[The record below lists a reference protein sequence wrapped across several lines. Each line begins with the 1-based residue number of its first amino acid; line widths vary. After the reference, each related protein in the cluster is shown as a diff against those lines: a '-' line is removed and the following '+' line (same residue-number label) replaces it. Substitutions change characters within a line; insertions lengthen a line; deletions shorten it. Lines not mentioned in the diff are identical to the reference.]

1 MKKTI
6 VAPALLAGLCLIC
19 SGCTLC
25 SLVVSPPTS
34 LGSPPTWKEILLGS
48 SKRPSARVCEW
59 YIGSMR
65 GGDMLFSLSYENKTY
80 PLLGFSAREPLRRG
94 ELFVPCGA
102 FAGQS
107 DEAARFLGVLDHD
120 DVDRYWSRQ
129 AYPDCLDIRTNQRFS
144 LTWFDAEADRLY
156 CAFLHVPAVSELS
169 ERAEDGAGIRMA
181 FVLDGPVVYWLLLPR
196 DTAREPELLDCS
208 RGSPVDEAYFAGG
221 LKAARRAAAKARVFF
236 AQPPPGLRGRWP
248 DAVLR
253 SACREAGAS
262 VND

>member
-120 DVDRYWSRQ
+120 DVDRYW
-129 AYPDCLDIRTNQRFS
+129 
-144 LTWFDAEADRLY
+144 
-156 CAFLHVPAVSELS
+156 
-169 ERAEDGAGIRMA
+169 
-181 FVLDGPVVYWLLLPR
+181 
-196 DTAREPELLDCS
+196 
-208 RGSPVDEAYFAGG
+208 
-221 LKAARRAAAKARVFF
+221 
-236 AQPPPGLRGRWP
+236 
-248 DAVLR
+248 
-253 SACREAGAS
+253 
-262 VND
+262 